1 MTLHP
6 RAHTTPTRDT
16 AQERQN
22 QTATVAFNELFA
34 AMVKAGTLLPHL
46 TLCLDEPGVPLD
58 LGRLSAVDCLHLAR
72 RLNLLLALEADV
84 RKYRPV
90 LPGHSEHSEH
100 RRTADRK

>member
-1 MTLHP
+1 MTIEP
-6 RAHTTPTRDT
+6 RIPTTPPRDT
-16 AQERQN
+16 AVERQN

-34 AMVKAGTLLPHL
+34 AMVKVGTLLPHL

-84 RKYRPV
+84 RRHQHP
-90 LPGHSEHSEH
+90 LLE
-100 RRTADRK
+100 RRWAVEQR